1 MNNNTGPGHRPSECT
16 SAPCADNRCV
26 NGIYRVA
33 QVAAAQLLWATQVTT
48 AERAAV
54 GYGHDPSHPVESI
67 DRIRDDLEFI
77 LGLLADAPAD
87 GLRYFIQALKGLLP
101 SVLRLP
107 IDPTNPPE
115 YLSVKAA
122 NFVRP

>member
-1 MNNNTGPGHRPSECT
+1 MNNNAGPGHRPSECT
-16 SAPCADNRCV
+16 SAPCADDRCV
-26 NGIYRVA
+26 NGIYGVA
-33 QVAAAQLLWATQVTT
+33 QVAAAQLLWATQVAT

-54 GYGHDPSHPVESI
+54 AYGHDASQPVESI
-67 DRIRDDLEFI
+67 AKIRDDLEFV
-77 LGLLADAPAD
+77 LDLLADAPAE
-87 GLRYFIQALKGLLP
+87 GPRYFVGALKGLLP

-107 IDPTNPPE
+107 VDPTDPPE